1 MPGNQPDSPRTRTE
15 RYLRLVGP
23 AARGCWGIVAAVA
36 VFSAAGAAG
45 GRGGLALA
53 SGYLAFLGSYC
64 LLNLRECRE
73 THCAITGPGWTIA
86 ALLCFAAVLTPGSE
100 LSWYRVTGESLAV
113 IAICILGYGL
123 EWAVAA
129 RTGSH
134 ALR

>member
-1 MPGNQPDSPRTRTE
+1 MLSGQPASPRTRTE
-15 RYLRLVGP
+15 QYLRLVRP

-36 VFSAAGAAG
+36 VFSAAGAIG

-53 SGYLAFLGSYC
+53 SGYLAFAGSYC
-64 LLNLRECRE
+64 LLNFRQCRE
-73 THCAITGPGWTIA
+73 THCAITGPGWTMA
-86 ALLCFAAVLTPGSE
+86 ALLGCAAVLVPGSG
-100 LSWYRVTGESLAV
+100 LSWYQVTGASLAA
-113 IAICILGYGL
+113 IAICVLGFGL

>member
-1 MPGNQPDSPRTRTE
+1 M
-15 RYLRLVGP
+15 RLVRP
-23 AARGCWGIVAAVA
+23 VARGCWGIVAAVA
-36 VFSAAGAAG
+36 VFSAAGAIG

-53 SGYLAFLGSYC
+53 SSYLAFVGSYC
-64 LLNLRECRE
+64 LLNFRQCRE

-86 ALLCFAAVLTPGSE
+86 ALLGFAAVLAPGSE
-100 LSWYRVTGESLAV
+100 LSWYRVTGASLAA

-123 EWAVAA
+123 QWAVAA

>member
-1 MPGNQPDSPRTRTE
+1 MLGSQPESPRIRTE
-15 RYLRLVGP
+15 RYLRLVRP
-23 AARGCWGIVAAVA
+23 AARGCWGIAAAVA
-36 VFSAAGAAG
+36 VFSAAGALG

-64 LLNLRECRE
+64 LLNFRQCRE

-86 ALLCFAAVLTPGSE
+86 ALVGFAAVLMPGSG
-100 LSWYRVTGESLAV
+100 LSWYQVTGASLAA

-123 EWAVAA
+123 ERAVAA

>member
-1 MPGNQPDSPRTRTE
+1 M
-15 RYLRLVGP
+15 
-23 AARGCWGIVAAVA
+23 AAVA
-36 VFSAAGAAG
+36 VFSAAGAIG

-53 SGYLAFLGSYC
+53 SSYLAFAGSYC
-64 LLNLRECRE
+64 LLNFRQCRE

-86 ALLCFAAVLTPGSE
+86 ALLGFAAVLTPGSG
-100 LSWYRVTGESLAV
+100 LSWYRVTGTSLAV

-123 EWAVAA
+123 EWAAAA